1 MLVLDFLVDVL
12 KAFFLVFAS
21 KVLIAVLKAVITAA
35 VFTFGLFM
43 LVLSFFFQ
51 LYFFY
56 FWCCES
62 SLVDVAH
69 RCESSVRDNHDGSG
83 YKKKEEKLF
92 QIDVAEV
99 WGFVI
104 GDVQAEGCLV

>member
-12 KAFFLVFAS
+12 KAFFLVFTS

-35 VFTFGLFM
+35 IFTFGLFM

-56 FWCCES
+56 F
-62 SLVDVAH
+62 
-69 RCESSVRDNHDGSG
+69 
-83 YKKKEEKLF
+83 
-92 QIDVAEV
+92 
-99 WGFVI
+99 
-104 GDVQAEGCLV
+104 